1 MDSPPPAPQRGHH
14 RKLRIA
20 IQVLVSGGI
29 LAYLLW
35 RIDLGET
42 ADLIASSSPGYLL
55 AAVALFVGTTWGMA
69 WRWQAL
75 LDSKGIREPLAW
87 LTKLYFV
94 SYAVGQVLPTA
105 VGGDAVRIVEHARR
119 RPDAKAEAAAAVL
132 MERVIGAAGTL
143 VVVAI
148 GLAIAA
154 GRYEDVRFV
163 AWVEVALVLA
173 TIVFLALVFS
183 RRTGRHLQER
193 VFPLGRRLRLER
205 PVTSLYVAMH
215 EYRARPSVLLF
226 VLAMTI
232 VTQLARVVGIW
243 FCGEAVGID
252 VSPLVYFVLGPL
264 LFLVQMAPFTLNG
277 LGVREAFFVE
287 FLARFDVPADAA
299 FAAGVLY
306 YAVLLATSLP
316 GAFILLWRSVRPARR
331 VQQET

>member
-1 MDSPPPAPQRGHH
+1 MNR
-14 RKLRIA
+14 RLRIV

-42 ADLIASSSPGYLL
+42 ADLISESSPGYLL
-55 AAVALFVGTTWGMA
+55 GAVALFMGTTWGMA

-75 LDSKGIREPLAW
+75 LSSKGIREPLTW

-94 SYAVGQVLPTA
+94 SYAVGQILPTA
-105 VGGDAVRIVEHARR
+105 VGGDAVRILEHARR

-132 MERVIGAAGTL
+132 MERVVGSVGTL
-143 VVVAI
+143 LVVAL

-163 AWVEVALVLA
+163 AWIEGALVLG
-173 TIVFLALVFS
+173 TVIFLILIFS

-193 VFPLGRRLRLER
+193 VFPLGRRIRLER
-205 PVTSLYVAMH
+205 PITSLYTAMH

-226 VLAMTI
+226 VLGMTI

-264 LFLVQMAPFTLNG
+264 LFFVQMVPFTLNG
-277 LGVREAFFVE
+277 LGVREAFFVA
-287 FLARFDVPADAA
+287 FLARFDVPEDQA

-316 GAFILLWRSVRPARR
+316 GAVILLWRSVRPARR